1 MVVFVVVVGMIVVIV
16 VVVVV
21 VVVLCGGRC
30 SGSLIHHVMIEVS
43 GSMSSIC

>member
-1 MVVFVVVVGMIVVIV
+1 MIVVIV

-21 VVVLCGGRC
+21 VVVVVCGGRC
-30 SGSLIHHVMIEVS
+30 SGSLIDHVMIEVS

>member
-1 MVVFVVVVGMIVVIV
+1 MVVFVVVVGMIVVI